1 MRQEECQAIPGQV
14 TQEQEE
20 DIPASQDP
28 QVNIPVTQSS
38 DVTSLHSTGYPGS
51 APPPGQGYPGQQ
63 GATGLEISSQSLNLF
78 SFQVILVLEPL
89 LVDQEVILVLV
100 LLLLGKEGIL
110 VLEPLPLGREDIPVL
125 ELLQGKVA
133 ILVLELLLG
142 REDILV
148 VVPKGIP
155 ELDLRED
162 TIQDRD
168 MEEVRVPD
176 QELHPDKD
184 MEAEVHL
191 QDKLTHKLLSGSTQS
206 TRTEVDKLT
215 ARSFREPWSMGT
227 GATSR
232 RRLAG

>member
-1 MRQEECQAIPGQV
+1 LRQEECQAIPGQV

-28 QVNIPVTQSS
+28 QVIQAVLLLLDKAIPASK
-38 DVTSLHSTGYPGS
+38 
-51 APPPGQGYPGQQ
+51 
-63 GATGLEISSQSLNLF
+63 
-78 SFQVILVLEPL
+78 VILVLEPL

-133 ILVLELLLG
+133 ILVVELLLG

-215 ARSFREPWSMGT
+215 ARSFRGPWSMGT